1 MHKKMCRNEGKMK
14 ESRLFQILY
23 YLLERGQA
31 TGPELAEK
39 LEVSVRTIYRDIDA
53 LSEAGIPV
61 YAERGRDGGVRLMED
76 FVLDKALFSNAEKQT
91 ILDAIQNLAV
101 IEQAE
106 GNALR
111 KLSALF
117 GIQPENWVE
126 IDFSKWGSAPWEEQK
141 FTLLKT
147 AILSHRVVEILYAG
161 ANGSMKRRKI
171 QPLKL
176 LCKSG
181 NWYVKAYCMERQDFR
196 VFKIS
201 RIVETTMLAEV
212 FVPMSFPK
220 EKDGGETKLCD
231 IKLRFSREGAYRV
244 YDEFDISQITPQGDG
259 TFLVRI
265 RMPEDVW
272 LVNYLLSFGCDV
284 TVIEPEY
291 LRGVLAEEARKIYEK
306 NKSPK
311 TEKEADGE
319 KI

>member
-1 MHKKMCRNEGKMK
+1 MK
-14 ESRLFQILY
+14 ESRLFHILY
-23 YLLERGQA
+23 YLLEKGQA
-31 TGPELAEK
+31 TGAELAEK
-39 LEVSVRTIYRDIDA
+39 FEVSVRTIYRDIDA

-61 YAERGRDGGVRLMED
+61 YAEQGRGGGVRLMED

-106 GNALR
+106 GDVLR

-126 IDFSKWGSAPWEEQK
+126 IDFSKWGCAPWEEQK
-141 FTLLKT
+141 FELLKT

-161 ANGSMKRRKI
+161 ANGSVKRRKI

-181 NWYVKAYCMERQDFR
+181 NWYVKAYCMEKRDFR
-196 VFKIS
+196 IFKLN
-201 RIVETTMLAEV
+201 RILEAELLAET
-212 FVPMSFPK
+212 FLPMPFP
-220 EKDGGETKLCD
+220 EEDDGRDVELRD
-231 IKLRFSREGAYRV
+231 IVLRFSREGAYRV
-244 YDEFDISQITPQGDG
+244 YDEFDISQITPQEDG
-259 TFLVRI
+259 TILVRS

-284 TVIEPEY
+284 TVVEPEY
-291 LRGVLAEEARKIYEK
+291 LREVLAEQARKIYEK
-306 NKSPK
+306 NKAGK
-311 TEKEADGE
+311 TVQEAEEE

>member
-1 MHKKMCRNEGKMK
+1 
-14 ESRLFQILY
+14 
-23 YLLERGQA
+23 
-31 TGPELAEK
+31 
-39 LEVSVRTIYRDIDA
+39 
-53 LSEAGIPV
+53 
-61 YAERGRDGGVRLMED
+61 
-76 FVLDKALFSNAEKQT
+76 
-91 ILDAIQNLAV
+91 
-101 IEQAE
+101 
-106 GNALR
+106 
-111 KLSALF
+111 
-117 GIQPENWVE
+117 
-126 IDFSKWGSAPWEEQK
+126 
-141 FTLLKT
+141 
-147 AILSHRVVEILYAG
+147 
-161 ANGSMKRRKI
+161 
-171 QPLKL
+171 
-176 LCKSG
+176 
-181 NWYVKAYCMERQDFR
+181 MERQDFR

-306 NKSPK
+306 NKPPK
-311 TEKEADGE
+311 TEKEADKE

>member
-1 MHKKMCRNEGKMK
+1 MK

-61 YAERGRDGGVRLMED
+61 YAERGRDGGVRLMEN

-161 ANGSMKRRKI
+161 ANGSMKRGTGMSR
-171 QPLKL
+171 
-176 LCKSG
+176 
-181 NWYVKAYCMERQDFR
+181 
-196 VFKIS
+196 
-201 RIVETTMLAEV
+201 RIVWKGRISGFLKSAGLSRRQCLQRYLCRCHFPRRRTEGKQSSATSNFV
-212 FVPMSFPK
+212 FP
-220 EKDGGETKLCD
+220 G
-231 IKLRFSREGAYRV
+231 
-244 YDEFDISQITPQGDG
+244 
-259 TFLVRI
+259 
-265 RMPEDVW
+265 
-272 LVNYLLSFGCDV
+272 
-284 TVIEPEY
+284 
-291 LRGVLAEEARKIYEK
+291 RGHTGFMMNLI
-306 NKSPK
+306 
-311 TEKEADGE
+311 
-319 KI
+319 